1 MLLSHVWYQSASP
14 NLAGQQLG
22 GSWGVQHQYS
32 ASTVQNSLPKGSTEV
47 LSGVRKRRMGL
58 SVFIEHDSLE
68 SLCPWNVDCW
78 ELCFFLQPRMSLH
91 GFCFYFPSVYGTV
104 LLSCVEGRGVVLMD
118 LGWVR
123 ISPEESKE
131 NAWAGLKGSVL
142 RMEKFNITPSQ
153 HMYTYISMCVWI
165 YIHTLISPPE
175 SISKVKQ
182 SAEAWAVSVQH
193 VFVLRS
199 RCLKKHY
206 LYYKTAEKK
215 AW

>member
-1 MLLSHVWYQSASP
+1 MWYQSASP

-104 LLSCVEGRGVVLMD
+104 LLSCVEGRGWSWWTWAEWGYHQRNLKRMPGQVWKGLCS
-118 LGWVR
+118 GWR
-123 ISPEESKE
+123 SSISRPPS
-131 NAWAGLKGSVL
+131 
-142 RMEKFNITPSQ
+142 ICTP
-153 HMYTYISMCVWI
+153 TYLCV
-165 YIHTLISPPE
+165 YE
-175 SISKVKQ
+175 SIYTHLFLLQ
-182 SAEAWAVSVQH
+182 
-193 VFVLRS
+193 
-199 RCLKKHY
+199 
-206 LYYKTAEKK
+206 K
-215 AW
+215 ASQK